1 MTGEEDWRQQ
11 FEAGIAAHA
20 GGRLQEAVAHF
31 ALAARQQPDHPVMLY
46 NLGIALED
54 AGRGDAALP
63 VLAQAARLR
72 PDHTPTLF
80 RLGSLLAAGGQQ
92 GPAADL
98 LARLVALQ
106 PGFPDAGF
114 RLGNVLM
121 ALERYEP
128 AIEAYRLALA
138 LEPGSAA
145 ILNNLGS
152 ALLAGGRVEGAIQ
165 WLCRAVRLTPSSPES
180 HKNLGTALFLKGEF
194 RQGGPHYDWR
204 ERQENWGW
212 KRQFPGIPRWHG
224 SSLAGK
230 TILVHYEQ
238 GLGDTILFIRY
249 LSLLKQDGA
258 RTLFECQ
265 PTLRDILAWVP
276 DIDQLICHGDPL
288 PPADFHVPLISLAG
302 LCGTTPGTVPGGV
315 APYLHP
321 PAPLV
326 AAWGRWIGGGGFK
339 IGVNWQA
346 SAAPRSIPL
355 SAFAPIAAIDGV
367 RLFSLQQDVGLD
379 QLDALSGP
387 MGITTFPDAERDR
400 AFGSFVDSA
409 AIIANLDLVI
419 SCDSAM
425 IHLAGA
431 MGQPA
436 FLALPRMG
444 DWRWMQH
451 PHRTPWYDSVRLF
464 RATAPQDWASAIAPM
479 VPLIMAR
486 IGDGSLR

>member
-1 MTGEEDWRQQ
+1 MTGEEDWRRQ
-11 FEAGIAAHA
+11 FEAGIAAHSA
-20 GGRLQEAVAHF
+20 GRLQEAVSHF
-31 ALAARQQPDHPVMLY
+31 ALAARQQPDHPVVLY

-54 AGRGDAALP
+54 AGRGDTALP
-63 VLAQAARLR
+63 ALAQAARLR
-72 PDHTPTLF
+72 PDHAPTLF

-92 GPAADL
+92 EAAAEL

-106 PGFPDAGF
+106 PGFPDAAF
-114 RLGNVLM
+114 RLGNVLV
-121 ALERYEP
+121 ALERYEQ
-128 AIEAYRLALA
+128 AERAFRLALA

-152 ALLAGGRVEGAIQ
+152 ALLAGGQVDGAIP
-165 WLCRAVRLTPSSPES
+165 WLRRAIRLAPSAPEG
-180 HKNLGTALFLKGEF
+180 HKNLGTALFLKGDF

-212 KRQFPGIPRWHG
+212 KRHFPGIPRWDG

-230 TILVHYEQ
+230 TILVHHEQ

-249 LSLLKQDGA
+249 LRLLKQAGA

-288 PPADFHVPLISLAG
+288 PPADFHAPLISLPG
-302 LCGTTPGTVPGGV
+302 VCGMVADTVPGGAV
-315 APYLHP
+315 PYLKP
-321 PAPLV
+321 PPHQV
-326 AAWGRWIGGGGFK
+326 AKWRHRVGTHGFK
-339 IGVNWQA
+339 IGINWHA

-367 RLFSLQQDVGLD
+367 RLFSLQQCVGLD
-379 QLDALSGP
+379 QLDALAGP

-409 AIIANLDLVI
+409 AIIANLDLVV

-431 MGQPA
+431 MGHPA

-451 PHRTPWYDSVRLF
+451 PDRTAWYDSVRLF
-464 RATAPQDWASAIAPM
+464 RAQAPNDWTTAIAPM
-479 VPLIMAR
+479 APLIAER
-486 IGDGSLR
+486 VCNCSLP

>member
-11 FEAGIAAHA
+11 FDAGIAAHA
-20 GGRLQEAVAHF
+20 AGRLHDAVAHF
-31 ALAARQQPDHPVMLY
+31 ALAAMRQPDHPVMLY
-46 NLGIALED
+46 NLAIALED

-63 VLAQAARLR
+63 ILAQAGRLR

-80 RLGSLLAAGGQQ
+80 RLGSLLAAVGQQ
-92 GPAADL
+92 DAAADKL
-98 LARLVALQ
+98 SRLVALQ
-106 PGFPDAGF
+106 PDFPDAAF
-114 RLGNVLM
+114 RLGNVLV
-121 ALERYEP
+121 ALERYER

-138 LEPGSAA
+138 LEPGSAS

-152 ALLAGGRVEGAIQ
+152 ALLAGGQVEGAIA
-165 WLCRAVRLTPSSPES
+165 WLRRAVRLTPSSTES

-212 KRQFPGIPRWHG
+212 KRQFPGIPRWDG

-230 TILVHYEQ
+230 TILVHHEQ

-249 LSLLKQDGA
+249 LTLLKQAGA

-276 DIDQLICHGDPL
+276 DIDHLICHGDPL
-288 PPADFHVPLISLAG
+288 PPADFHVPLISLPG
-302 LCGTTPGTVPGGV
+302 LCGTTPGTVPGGA
-315 APYLHP
+315 APYLTP
-321 PAPLV
+321 PPHQV
-326 AAWGRWIGGGGFK
+326 AKWRQRVGSDGFRIGL
-339 IGVNWQA
+339 NWQA

-367 RLFSLQQDVGLD
+367 RLLSLQQDVGLD
-379 QLDALSGP
+379 QLDRLAGP

-431 MGQPA
+431 MGHPS

-444 DWRWMQH
+444 DWRWMLA
-451 PHRTPWYDSVRLF
+451 PHRTVWYDSVRLF

-479 VPLIMAR
+479 VALIMAR